1 MYGVEGNENDPLLNN
16 DFNKVNPWTGV
27 PEENP

>member
-1 MYGVEGNENDPLLNN
+1 MYGVEGEDTLLNN